1 MTTTTPQRTL
11 ARMYKGVPRGTT
23 VRLVQRFAGYAN
35 YEWRSGRAGDGA
47 NPYVRPDELG
57 MLFSVPYRIEHR
69 VFAD

>member
-35 YEWRSGRAGDGA
+35 YEWRSD
-47 NPYVRPDELG
+47 RPGQYG